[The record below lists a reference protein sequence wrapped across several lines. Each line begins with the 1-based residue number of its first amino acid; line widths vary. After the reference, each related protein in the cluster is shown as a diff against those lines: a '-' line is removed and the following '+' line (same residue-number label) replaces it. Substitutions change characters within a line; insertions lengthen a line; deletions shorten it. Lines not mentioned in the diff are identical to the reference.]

1 MEDKKIKIWSNRS
14 FGIVFSIVFLIVA
27 LYPLLNSDS
36 VRIWS
41 IILSSFFFI
50 FGLLNSSILSPLN
63 RIWFK
68 FGIILGRIVSPI
80 VMGLVFF
87 LVVTPTSLIL
97 RLIKKFK
104 EKTNCPVIVN
114 TSFNVRGEPIVNTPK
129 DAFNCFMGTELDKLV
144 IGNCYLE
151 KNIQNLALKKN
162 YSTKFEID

>member
-1 MEDKKIKIWSNRS
+1 MEENKIKIGSNRS

-36 VRIWS
+36 IRIWS
-41 IILSSFFFI
+41 IILSSTFFI
-50 FGLLNSSILSPLN
+50 FGLLNSNILSPLN

-97 RLIKKFK
+97 RLFKK
-104 EKTNCPVIVN
+104 
-114 TSFNVRGEPIVNTPK
+114 
-129 DAFNCFMGTELDKLV
+129 D
-144 IGNCYLE
+144 
-151 KNIQNLALKKN
+151 NLNLKKN
-162 YSTKFEID
+162 DNRTYWIDKSDKKSKMKNQF

>member
-1 MEDKKIKIWSNRS
+1 MEEKKIKIGSNRS

-36 VRIWS
+36 IRIWS
-41 IILSSFFFI
+41 IILSSTFFI
-50 FGLLNSSILSPLN
+50 FGLLNSNILSPLN

-97 RLIKKFK
+97 RLFKK
-104 EKTNCPVIVN
+104 
-114 TSFNVRGEPIVNTPK
+114 
-129 DAFNCFMGTELDKLV
+129 D
-144 IGNCYLE
+144 
-151 KNIQNLALKKN
+151 NLNLKKN
-162 YSTKFEID
+162 DNRTYWIDKSDKKSKMKNQF

>member
-1 MEDKKIKIWSNRS
+1 MEEKKIKIGSNRS

-36 VRIWS
+36 IRIWS
-41 IILSSFFFI
+41 IILSSTFFI
-50 FGLLNSSILSPLN
+50 FGLLNSNILSPLN

-97 RLIKKFK
+97 RLFKK
-104 EKTNCPVIVN
+104 
-114 TSFNVRGEPIVNTPK
+114 
-129 DAFNCFMGTELDKLV
+129 D
-144 IGNCYLE
+144 
-151 KNIQNLALKKN
+151 NLNLKKN
-162 YSTKFEID
+162 DNRTYWIDKSDEKSKMKNQF